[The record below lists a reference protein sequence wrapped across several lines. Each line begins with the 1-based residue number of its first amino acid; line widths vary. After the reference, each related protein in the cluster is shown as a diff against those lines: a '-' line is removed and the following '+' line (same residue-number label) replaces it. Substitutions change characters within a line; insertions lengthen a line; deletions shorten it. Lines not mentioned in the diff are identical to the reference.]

1 MKKRLSP
8 RGLVALAASGAL
20 AVLASGAVA
29 ASTVAPR
36 NTTPP
41 LIVGETRVG
50 ETLRA
55 TTGTWTGTTP
65 MTFAFQW
72 LRCTRQNCRDIPG
85 ATNST
90 YRLVAADEARWMRVR
105 VTATNR
111 DGSASATSAL
121 SPRVQARNAPQP
133 QPQPQPQPPAG
144 GPAGQIRLAG
154 GLISIPVTSVTA
166 PHRLVISGVQ
176 FSPTIVRSRA
186 PITARFRVTDTRGF
200 VVREALVFV
209 RSTPLVTSTP
219 PEQTTGTDGWVTFR
233 LVPRADFPL
242 NGKAVQFFV
251 RARKAGDNLLAGV
264 SSRRLVQVRTGR

>member
-41 LIVGETRVG
+41 SIVGETRVG

-55 TTGTWTGTTP
+55 NTGTWTGTTP

-72 LRCTRQNCRDIPG
+72 RRCTRQNCRDIPG

-90 YRLVAADEARWMRVR
+90 YTLIAADEARWMRVR

-121 SPRVQARNAPQP
+121 SPRVRARNAP

-154 GLISIPVTSVTA
+154 GLISIPVTSVT
-166 PHRLVISGVQ
+166 PPQRLIISGVQ

-200 VVREALVFV
+200 VVREALVFA

-219 PEQTTGTDGWVTFR
+219 PEQATGTDGWVTFTF
-233 LVPRADFPL
+233 VPRADFPL
-242 NGKAVQFFV
+242 NGRAVQFFV
-251 RARKAGDNLLAGV
+251 RARKAGDNVLAGI